1 MLVGMR
7 KQIRNLLVGAGAVLA
22 LAAMPACSSSS
33 TTDATSSPSAPDTS
47 AAEAAPATFPDAAR
61 YIADMPMAGGGT
73 MTLGVAVSG
82 DKIVAYACDGSKDE
96 AWFFGD
102 QTDGS
107 LDITGKFRDNL
118 SASVNGTDVVGDLT
132 MDGVTYAFTAP
143 QVADPAGMYTA
154 ALNGVRASWVVRPA
168 GTGTTTMTGVQ
179 FTPRDD
185 DKTVFEL
192 QGEQFRE
199 RVRNTRQL
207 QPAPQLSLDGLRT
220 TINGQPVEAELVTGD
235 TTFG

>member
-1 MLVGMR
+1 MR
-7 KQIRNLLVGAGAVLA
+7 KQIRHLMVGVGAVIALGAL
-22 LAAMPACSSSS
+22 PACSNTS
-33 TTDATSSPSAPDTS
+33 TTEATSSSNPATTTS
-47 AAEAAPATFPDAAR
+47 AVAVDGFPDAAR

-96 AWFFGD
+96 AWFFGK
-102 QTDGS
+102 QESGE
-107 LDITGKFRDNL
+107 LDITGKFRDTL
-118 SASVNGTDVVGDLT
+118 SASVDGTDVVGDLT

-154 ALNGVRASWVVRPA
+154 ALGGVRASWVVRPDN
-168 GTGTTTMTGVQ
+168 TMTGVQ

-199 RVRNTRQL
+199 RVRNTREL
-207 QPAPQLSLDGLRT
+207 APAPQLSVDGLRT
-220 TINGQPVEAELVTGD
+220 TINGEPVDAELVTGD

>member
-1 MLVGMR
+1 MR
-7 KQIRNLLVGAGAVLA
+7 KQIRNLMVGAGAVIA
-22 LAAMPACSSSS
+22 LGALPACSNTS
-33 TTDATSSPSAPDTS
+33 TTEATSSSNPATTTS
-47 AAEAAPATFPDAAR
+47 AAAVDDFPDAAR

-96 AWFFGD
+96 AWFFGK
-102 QTDGS
+102 QEDGD
-107 LDITGKFRDNL
+107 LDITGKFRDTL
-118 SASVNGTDVVGDLT
+118 SASVDGTDVVGDLT

-154 ALNGVRASWVVRPA
+154 VLGGVRASWVVRP
-168 GTGTTTMTGVQ
+168 GNTMTGVQ

-199 RVRNTRQL
+199 RVRNTREL
-207 QPAPQLSLDGLRT
+207 APAPQLSLDGLRT
-220 TINGQPVEAELVTGD
+220 TINGEPVEAELVTGD